1 MEPVDIYSALGLDVL
16 RMYRLRMFV
25 YSRSIYT
32 SFIIFFIVMSYSVF
46 VTSLH
51 VSQETGQ
58 LDLAE
63 SALQVYHQSRL
74 SLYRQIKK
82 TSINQK

>member
-1 MEPVDIYSALGLDVL
+1 M
-16 RMYRLRMFV
+16 
-25 YSRSIYT
+25 
-32 SFIIFFIVMSYSVF
+32 F

-82 TSINQK
+82 TSINQKRNLREEKKPFEFRFRKSKPKQ

>member
-1 MEPVDIYSALGLDVL
+1 MEPVDIYSALGLDEL

-25 YSRSIYT
+25 YSRNIYT

-51 VSQETGQ
+51 VSQETGE

-63 SALQVYHQSRL
+63 FALQVYHPSKL
-74 SLYRQIKK
+74 SLYRRIKK
-82 TSINQK
+82 T

>member
-16 RMYRLRMFV
+16 RMYRLRMFL
-25 YSRSIYT
+25 YSRNIYT

-51 VSQETGQ
+51 VSQETGE

-63 SALQVYHQSRL
+63 SAL
-74 SLYRQIKK
+74 
-82 TSINQK
+82 